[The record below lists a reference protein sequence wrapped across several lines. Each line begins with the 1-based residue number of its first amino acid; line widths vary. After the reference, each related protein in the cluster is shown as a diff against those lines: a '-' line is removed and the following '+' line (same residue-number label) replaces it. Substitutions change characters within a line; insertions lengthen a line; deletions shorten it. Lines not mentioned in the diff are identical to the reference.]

1 MIQLWADQENLVRG
15 MVLIPTNVCDYK
27 ELAKQKLP
35 RMVYDYYA
43 LGAED
48 QHTGRTRK
56 HSPEFS
62 KLYSN
67 WYVLVASGESD
78 IIINTDSNF

>member
-1 MIQLWADQENLVRG
+1 MICYSGATVA
-15 MVLIPTNVCDYK
+15 NVCDYK

-48 QHTGRTRK
+48 QHTVRENK
-56 HSPEFS
+56 EAFS
-62 KLYSN
+62 R
-67 WYVLVASGESD
+67 
-78 IIINTDSNF
+78 IQ